1 MSGVRVRFAPSP
13 TGYLHVGGARTALF
27 NYLFAR
33 HEGGVFVLR
42 IEDTDIERSSA
53 ELDAMMIEDMKWLGL
68 DWDEGPGVG
77 GPHGPYRQSERIG
90 IYGEHAARLVSEGL
104 AFPCFCS
111 NEELA
116 RKREKASREGRPPRY
131 DGTCREL
138 GGEER
143 ERLRKEG
150 RPESLRFRVETDEG
164 VSLDDAIRG
173 EVAFPPD
180 MAGDFVILRSNGLP
194 TYNFAAVVDDAL
206 MEITHVIRGEEH
218 LSNTFRQ
225 LLLYDALGFGRPRF
239 AHIPLILGPDR
250 SKLSKRHGAPNI
262 KDFREQGYPVEAVV
276 NYLAFLGWS
285 PKDERE
291 IFSPE
296 ELVSEFTLGNVA
308 SSPGI
313 FDRVKLDWVSAR
325 HMRAGGSERYLDE
338 ALRYFPEEFTK
349 SYERPELA
357 LIFDVAAENLSCFS
371 RLEESIA
378 PFRRVTTESTK
389 FDGKVVVTNEEAR
402 PYLENAAALLHA
414 LADELQSL
422 DEWSALEIKGAIKRA
437 GSQRGVK
444 GKALFMPIRA
454 ALTGEVHGPD
464 LATIIEIRGRED
476 IISTLRAVRRGGS
489 T

>member
-33 HEGGVFVLR
+33 HEGGAFVLR

-90 IYGEHAARLVSEGL
+90 IYGEHTERLVSDGS

-111 NEELA
+111 DEELA
-116 RKREKASREGRPPRY
+116 RKREKAALAGRPPRY
-131 DGTCREL
+131 DGSCRDL
-138 GGEER
+138 GEE
-143 ERLRKEG
+143 ERDRFRKEN
-150 RPESLRFRVETDEG
+150 RPESVRFRVETDEG
-164 VSLDDAIRG
+164 VSLDDLIRG

-218 LSNTFRQ
+218 LPNTFRQ
-225 LLLYDALGFGRPRF
+225 LLLYDALGFERPLF

-262 KDFREQGYPVEAVV
+262 KDFREQGYPAEAVV

-296 ELVSEFTLGNVA
+296 ELISEFTLGNVA

-313 FDRVKLDWVSAR
+313 FDHVKLDWVSAR
-325 HMRAGGSERYLDE
+325 HIRAGGSERYLDE
-338 ALRYFPEEFTK
+338 ALRCFPEEFTG
-349 SYERPELA
+349 SYGRPELA
-357 LIFDVAAENLSCFS
+357 RIFDVAAENLSCFS
-371 RLEESIA
+371 KLEESIA
-378 PFRRVTTESTK
+378 PFRKGTHDPGV
-389 FDGKVVVTNEEAR
+389 EAR
-402 PYLENAAALLHA
+402 PYLENAAALLDA
-414 LADELQSL
+414 LAGELELL
-422 DEWSALEIKGAIKRA
+422 DEWSAGGIKSAIKRA

-444 GKALFMPIRA
+444 GKALFMPVRA

-476 IISTLRAVRRGGS
+476 ITSALRAVRRDGS
-489 T
+489 A

>member
-27 NYLFAR
+27 NHLFAR
-33 HEGGVFVLR
+33 HEGGIFVLR
-42 IEDTDIERSSA
+42 IEDTDVERSSA
-53 ELDAMMIEDMKWLGL
+53 ELDEMMIRDLGWLGL
-68 DWDEGPGVG
+68 DWDEGPDAG

-90 IYGEHAARLVSEGL
+90 IYGEYAARLVADGA
-104 AFPCFCS
+104 AFPCFCTE
-111 NEELA
+111 EELG
-116 RKREKASREGRPPRY
+116 RKREEAAKAGRPPRY
-131 DGTCREL
+131 DGSCRDL
-138 GGEER
+138 GREER

-150 RPESLRFRVETDEG
+150 RPESVRFRVEVEEG
-164 VSLDDAIRG
+164 VSLDDLIRG

-218 LSNTFRQ
+218 LPNTFRQ

-262 KDFREQGYPVEAVV
+262 KDFREQGYPAEAVV

-296 ELVSEFTLGNVA
+296 ELTAEFTLEKVS

-313 FDRVKLDWVSAR
+313 FDRVKLDWVSAQHVR
-325 HMRAGGSERYLDE
+325 VGGSARYLDP
-338 ALRYFPEEFTK
+338 ALPYFPEEFRK
-349 SYERPELA
+349 SYGREELA
-357 LIFDVAAENLSCFS
+357 RIFDVASENLPCFS
-371 RLEESIA
+371 RLGEAIA
-378 PFRRVTTESTK
+378 PFRRGASVPS
-389 FDGKVVVTNEEAR
+389 GEAR
-402 PYLENAAALLHA
+402 PFLENAAGLLNT
-414 LADELQSL
+414 LADELESL
-422 DEWSALEIKGAIKRA
+422 GEWSAAEIKSAIKRA
-437 GSQRGVK
+437 GSREGVK
-444 GKALFMPIRA
+444 GKALFMPVRA
-454 ALTGEVHGPD
+454 AVTGEVHGPD
-464 LATIIEIRGRED
+464 LATVIEIRGRGD
-476 IISTLRAVRRGGS
+476 VVSLLRAPREANPGEGKV
-489 T
+489 

>member
-27 NYLFAR
+27 NHLFAR
-33 HEGGVFVLR
+33 HEGGRFVLR
-42 IEDTDIERSSA
+42 IEDTDVERSSA
-53 ELDAMMIEDMKWLGL
+53 ELDEMMIRDLSWLGL
-68 DWDEGPGVG
+68 DWDEGPDVD
-77 GPHGPYRQSERIG
+77 GPHGPYRQSERIA
-90 IYGEHAARLVSEGL
+90 IYGEYAARLVSDGA
-104 AFPCFCS
+104 AFPCFCTDD
-111 NEELA
+111 ELA
-116 RKREKASREGRPPRY
+116 RKREEAAKAGRPPRY
-131 DGTCREL
+131 DGSCRHL
-138 GGEER
+138 GREER

-150 RPESLRFRVETDEG
+150 RPESVRFRVEAEEG
-164 VSLDDAIRG
+164 VSLDDLIRG

-218 LSNTFRQ
+218 LPNTFRQ

-262 KDFREQGYPVEAVV
+262 KDFREQGYPAEAVV

-296 ELVSEFTLGNVA
+296 ELTAEFTLGNVS

-313 FDRVKLDWVSAR
+313 FDRVKLDWVSSR
-325 HMRAGGSERYLDE
+325 HIRAGGSARFLDE
-338 ALRYFPEEFTK
+338 ALPYFPEEFRK
-349 SYERPELA
+349 SYGRSELA
-357 LIFDVAAENLSCFS
+357 RIFDVAAENLPCFS
-371 RLEESIA
+371 RLEEAIS
-378 PFRRVTTESTK
+378 PFRRGAAEFTK
-389 FDGKVVVTNEEAR
+389 LDGRADVISPEEDPR
-402 PYLENAAALLHA
+402 PYLENAAALFEA
-414 LADELQSL
+414 LAAELESL
-422 DEWSALEIKGAIKRA
+422 GEWNAVEIKSAIKRA
-437 GSQRGVK
+437 GSGEGVK

-454 ALTGEVHGPD
+454 AVTGEVHGPD

-476 IISTLRAVRRGGS
+476 VISALRAARKD
-489 T
+489 

>member
-33 HEGGVFVLR
+33 HEGGSFVLR
-42 IEDTDIERSSA
+42 IEDTDLERSSA
-53 ELDAMMIEDMKWLGL
+53 ELDSMMVEDMKWLGL
-68 DWDEGPGVG
+68 DWDEGPDVG
-77 GPHGPYRQSERIG
+77 GPHGPYRQSERIA
-90 IYGEHAARLVSEGL
+90 IYGEYAARLVSDES

-111 NEELA
+111 DEELS
-116 RKREKASREGRPPRY
+116 RKREKAALEGRPPRY
-131 DGTCREL
+131 DGACRDL
-138 GGEER
+138 GRQER
-143 ERLRKEG
+143 ERFRREG
-150 RPESLRFRVETDEG
+150 RPESVRFRVETNEG
-164 VSLDDAIRG
+164 VSLDDLIRG

-225 LLLYDALGFGRPRF
+225 LLLYDSLGFNRPRF

-262 KDFREQGYPVEAVV
+262 KDFREQGYPAEAVV

-291 IFSPE
+291 IFSKE
-296 ELVSEFTLGNVA
+296 ELVGEFTLQSVA

-325 HMRAGGSERYLDE
+325 HVRAGGSKRYLDE
-338 ALRYFPEEFTK
+338 AFPYVPEEFREGYGR
-349 SYERPELA
+349 SELTR
-357 LIFDVAAENLSCFS
+357 IFDVAAENLSCFS

-378 PFRRVTTESTK
+378 PFRKGEHEPV
-389 FDGKVVVTNEEAR
+389 EEAR
-402 PYLENAAALLHA
+402 PYLENAAGLLRA
-414 LADELQSL
+414 LAGALESL
-422 DEWSALEIKGAIKRA
+422 DEWSAPEIKNAIKRV
-437 GSQRGVK
+437 GSKEGVK
-444 GKALFMPIRA
+444 GKSLFMPIRA
-454 ALTGEVHGPD
+454 AITGEVHGPD
-464 LATIIEIRGRED
+464 LAMVIEIRGRED
-476 IISTLRAVRRGGS
+476 ITSVLRAVPADGHE
-489 T
+489 

>member
-1 MSGVRVRFAPSP
+1 MSVVRVRFAPSP

-33 HEGGVFVLR
+33 HEVGAFVLR

-53 ELDAMMIEDMKWLGL
+53 ELDAMMIEDIKWLGL
-68 DWDEGPGVG
+68 DWDEGPDVG

-90 IYGEHAARLVSEGL
+90 MYGEHAARLVSDGS

-111 NEELA
+111 DEELA
-116 RKREKASREGRPPRY
+116 RKREEAATAGRPPRY
-131 DGTCREL
+131 DGSCRDL

-143 ERLRKEG
+143 DRFRKEG
-150 RPESLRFRVETDEG
+150 RPESVRFRVEADEG
-164 VSLDDAIRG
+164 VSLDDLIRG
-173 EVAFPPD
+173 DVAFPPD

-218 LSNTFRQ
+218 LPNTFRQ

-262 KDFREQGYPVEAVV
+262 KDFRERGYPAEAVV

-291 IFSPE
+291 IFSPG

-313 FDRVKLDWVSAR
+313 FDPVKLDWVSAR
-325 HMRAGGSERYLDE
+325 HVRAGGSERYLDQ
-338 ALRYFPEEFTK
+338 ALPYFPEEFREGYGR
-349 SYERPELA
+349 SELA
-357 LIFDVAAENLSCFS
+357 RIFDVAAENLSCFS

-378 PFRRVTTESTK
+378 PFRKGVPAPS
-389 FDGKVVVTNEEAR
+389 GEAR
-402 PYLENAAALLHA
+402 QYLNDTAGLLNA
-414 LADELQSL
+414 LADELESL
-422 DEWSALEIKGAIKRA
+422 GDWNAVEIKSAIKRA
-437 GSQRGVK
+437 GSREGVK

-454 ALTGEVHGPD
+454 AVTGEVHGPD
-464 LATIIEIRGRED
+464 LATVIEIRGRED
-476 IISTLRAVRRGGS
+476 VISLLRAARGSGS
-489 T
+489 G